1 MKIIS
6 FTGKSGTGKSY
17 QANRICMENNIEGII
32 DDGLFIYK
40 GQVVAGSSAKKCES
54 KAAAMRTALFNLPEN
69 CNAVKSALKE
79 YNPEKLMIIG
89 TSDKMVDWIASALGL
104 PPIDERLYIEDFTT
118 EEERETAKYHR
129 LVQGEHVIP
138 APMGQLKRDFAGYTM
153 NPLKFVLNLVQE
165 LTSSSESTIVR
176 PKYSYIG
183 NFKIEPRA
191 IRDITYIVADEY
203 ADSLMCLKV
212 MQHGGAGNLSL
223 TLKLQVVQN
232 RESILRLEEFQQR
245 LSSEIES
252 MTSFTTSA
260 VNIIIDEFVPDRYV
274 LQKKRRRT
282 YADFSF

>member
-69 CNAVKSALKE
+69 SNAVKAALKK
-79 YNPEKLMIIG
+79 YDPQKLMIIG
-89 TSDKMVDWIASALGL
+89 TSDKMVDWIVNALEL
-104 PPIDERLYIEDFTT
+104 PPIEERLYVEDFTT

-138 APMGQLKRDFAGYTM
+138 APMGQLKRDFAGYAM
-153 NPLKFVLNLVQE
+153 NPLKFVLNLVQD

-183 NFKIEPRA
+183 NFAIQPRA
-191 IRDITYIVADEY
+191 IRDITYIVAEEY
-203 ADSLMCLKV
+203 AVSFKCLKL
-212 MQHGGAGNLSL
+212 MQHGGAANLSL
-223 TLKLQVVQN
+223 TLKLQVV
-232 RESILRLEEFQQR
+232 RSKEAILKLEEFQQR
-245 LSSEIES
+245 LSDEIEN
-252 MTSFTTSA
+252 MTSFSTSA
-260 VNIIIDEFVPDRYV
+260 VNIIIAELVPDNYG
-274 LQKKRRRT
+274 LQGKKRK
-282 YADFSF
+282 

>member
-69 CNAVKSALKE
+69 SNAVKAALKK
-79 YNPEKLMIIG
+79 YDPQKLMIIG
-89 TSDKMVDWIASALGL
+89 TSDKMVDWIVNALEL
-104 PPIDERLYIEDFTT
+104 PPIEERLYIEDFTT

-153 NPLKFVLNLVQE
+153 NPLKFVLNLVQD

-183 NFKIEPRA
+183 NFAIQPRA
-191 IRDITYIVADEY
+191 IRDITYIVAEEY
-203 ADSLMCLKV
+203 ADSFMCLKV
-212 MQHGGAGNLSL
+212 MQHGGAANLSL
-223 TLKLQVVQN
+223 TLKLQVV
-232 RESILRLEEFQQR
+232 RSKEAILKLEEFQQR
-245 LSSEIES
+245 LSDEIEN
-252 MTSFTTSA
+252 MTSFSTSA
-260 VNIIIDEFVPDRYV
+260 VNIIIEELVPDNYG
-274 LQKKRRRT
+274 LQRKKRRI